1 MAASCLGKCV
11 PHAESR
17 DTVASKASLN
27 VFFMGEILVW
37 VLTIIRNICDKK
49 KACAHGRIGRDTG
62 D

>member
-27 VFFMGEILVW
+27 VFFMGEILAW
-37 VLTIIRNICDKK
+37 VLTIIRKICDKK
-49 KACAHGRIGRDTG
+49 TA
-62 D
+62 